1 MAVLFKGWNEAK
13 IMSLIFFAMICLYH
27 GYKSLLLEL
36 WLDGVL
42 RDRQNEQ
49 IEEEMVPEGKNLKIR
64 DLTGK

>member
-1 MAVLFKGWNEAK
+1 
-13 IMSLIFFAMICLYH
+13 MICFYH

-36 WLDGVL
+36 RLDGVL